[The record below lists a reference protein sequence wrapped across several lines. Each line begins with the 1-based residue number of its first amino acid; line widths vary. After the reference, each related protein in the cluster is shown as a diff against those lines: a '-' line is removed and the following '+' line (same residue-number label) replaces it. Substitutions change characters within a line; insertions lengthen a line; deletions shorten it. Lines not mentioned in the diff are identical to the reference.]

1 MNYGFVKVASAVPS
15 VKVADCRYNILQI
28 ESLIAQAEGK
38 GIEVI
43 CFPELSI
50 TAYTCGDLFSQ
61 QLLLDEAEMALIS
74 LLDFTRSL
82 NIISIVGFPLPY
94 RGTLLNCAAVIQKG
108 KILGLV
114 PKTYLQGIL

>member
-61 QLLLDEAEMALIS
+61 QLLLDDLHGGVDRNFKRFLAGHRADYNIGKLA
-74 LLDFTRSL
+74 RSNAIRNDCL
-82 NIISIVGFPLPY
+82 Y
-94 RGTLLNCAAVIQKG
+94 CAC
-108 KILGLV
+108 
-114 PKTYLQGIL
+114 